1 MSRPSFYIWPPPN
14 HTNMKLEKI
23 LASLNSFEKNAFLK
37 IIDGILLDK
46 PKNSEA
52 IGSILSTDNRDLKN
66 VDNINVSKVFSLLED
81 EFIEFVQDEISCST
95 SQFDILIDIISKD
108 GNSIMKQDW
117 FARLYE
123 NKISKFMARID
134 AFKHSMDSQSA
145 QSNMPRIRDYKI
157 YMECMRTAY
166 ENDRLN
172 NQDFKITSDEQSILS
187 TLSKELGLTREEVKL
202 IKYQVIPLKRSGI
215 DDIIND
221 LRNIGVIFFSKKN
234 NTVYVADEMARLL
247 RIVRGKEVADKHFR
261 RVLRVMREPQL
272 NQVCK
277 RYQLDW
283 RLPTEDKIAAII
295 EEGAS
300 FRSVLISDMHREGIS
315 LTDRKKEINNLCD
328 KGLNIQP
335 AIRGVLIE
343 EKVDNLVKHF
353 EEVERDERVGIS
365 VDGYDKLL
373 RELHEAFPVI
383 LESVRGVFEL
393 QEVDVMKTSFLL
405 DYNIKPRDVLDLL
418 PDESLR
424 KYCEMKGIK
433 VKGNIVEN
441 ILDSYKDTKNLYIEN
456 YESIGLRDLNTLKA
470 NGIALKE
477 SELGARFE
485 FITKELFTSLGFN
498 VDEAVRKE
506 LNTKKDLI
514 DVVINLGD
522 SNLMIVECKTI
533 KEKGYDKFSAVS
545 RQLKSYVEL
554 AESRGFRVIKA
565 LLVAPLFSDDFVKD
579 CGLEYQL
586 NLSLI
591 EAATLKN
598 VVAGFKQTKLK
609 VLPYNL
615 LLRDVVIQ
623 EERILKAIGL

>member
-81 EFIEFVQDEISCST
+81 EFIEFIQDEISCST

-221 LRNIGVIFFSKKN
+221 LRNIGVILFSKKN

-433 VKGNIVEN
+433 VKGNVVEN